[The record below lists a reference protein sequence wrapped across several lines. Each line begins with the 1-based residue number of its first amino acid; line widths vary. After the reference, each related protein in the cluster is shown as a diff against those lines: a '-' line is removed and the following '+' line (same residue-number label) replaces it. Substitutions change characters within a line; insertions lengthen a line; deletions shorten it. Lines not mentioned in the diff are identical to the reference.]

1 MGSEARFKVGAVARI
16 LETNPRQVEGWVEQ
30 GLLKPAVPGSG
41 PGHPSYFDYT
51 NLLQGV
57 LTLAFQ
63 RTFGAK
69 APIWGRVAGSVARK
83 LAEEQSR
90 LTASPLAPLI
100 MMVSYQDEQP
110 ARIQMT
116 GMDRM
121 EDSIRREL
129 NQGRTVVMLGLKN
142 VVEMLHEKL
151 AAFTARSAS
160 REDDSGGRARV

>member
-1 MGSEARFKVGAVARI
+1 
-16 LETNPRQVEGWVEQ
+16 QVEGWVEQ

-69 APIWGRVAGSVARK
+69 TPVWGRVAGSVARK
-83 LAEEQSR
+83 LAEEQAR
-90 LTASPLAPLI
+90 LTGSPLAPLI
-100 MMVSYQDEQP
+100 MLVSYQDEQP
-110 ARIQMT
+110 ALIQMT
-116 GMDRM
+116 AMDRM
-121 EDSIRREL
+121 GDSIRREL
-129 NQGRTVVMLGLKN
+129 NHGRTVVMLGLKS